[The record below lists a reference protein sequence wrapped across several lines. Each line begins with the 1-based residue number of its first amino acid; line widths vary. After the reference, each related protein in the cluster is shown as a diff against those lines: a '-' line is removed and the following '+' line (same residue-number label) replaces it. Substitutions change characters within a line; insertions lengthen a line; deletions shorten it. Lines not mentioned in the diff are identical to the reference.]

1 MKLFWQFTKIF
12 LTVLL
17 LSQFASKNAYAI
29 PKKNL
34 TIFAEPNIM
43 MAMTKLARIYS
54 RRSNVI
60 VSVNFNSSE
69 ELLNQIDQGDPADL
83 LITANSKS
91 IEEVKQKGLADY
103 YNIGFFAKDEIV
115 LVRSKRIGEGLTD
128 VEEIDLDT
136 YLRELDN
143 LASTII
149 TDSLGSSSGNRSVG
163 YLNNLNLK
171 NLKVFSK
178 ITEDESSILKLI
190 KDDKKRYGLVFLSQV
205 YNDKDL
211 TILARSNR
219 GDIFYQALVVL
230 GYNMETAREFLRFL
244 KSKTAQDILIQN
256 KLTVS

>member
-1 MKLFWQFTKIF
+1 MKLFWQITKIF

-17 LSQFASKNAYAI
+17 LSQLAAKNSYAV

-43 MAMTKLARIYS
+43 VAMTKLARIYS
-54 RRSNVI
+54 KRSNVI

-69 ELLNQIDQGDPADL
+69 ELLNQIDQGEPADL
-83 LITANSKS
+83 LITANSNS

-115 LVRSKRIGEGLTD
+115 LVRSKKIGENLTRED
-128 VEEIDLDT
+128 EVDLDT
-136 YLRELDN
+136 YLRELDG
-143 LASTII
+143 LSSTII
-149 TDSLGSSSGNRSVG
+149 TDALGSSSGNRAVS
-163 YLNNLNLK
+163 YLNNLSLENIKL
-171 NLKVFSK
+171 FSK
-178 ITEDESSILKLI
+178 IAEDESSVLKLVRNN
-190 KDDKKRYGLVFLSQV
+190 KKHYGLLFLSQV
-205 YNDKDL
+205 YDDPDL

-244 KSKTAQDILIQN
+244 KSKTAQDILKQN